1 MNEPN
6 QMLFIVRSLIE
17 MLDELDK
24 DELNMVEDFIVN
36 HCEYMDHGDSPDN
49 LFRML
54 IGDVD
59 EVR

>member
-1 MNEPN
+1 MDEPN

-36 HCEYMDHGDSPDN
+36 HCENMDHGENPDN